1 MTDNT
6 IPSPYLIVG
15 LGNPGRH
22 FREDRHNIGFMV
34 LDHLLKRLGL
44 AFSRSQQNSLL
55 TDGKI
60 GEQKVFFAK
69 PQTFMNMVGK
79 AVAPLSRYYRI
90 PLEHLLIIFDD
101 LDLPMGTLRI
111 RPQGGSGGHR
121 GMQSILQYMDTESI
135 PRMRVGIGRPPGQM
149 DPADFVLQS
158 FSKDE
163 IEVIQITLERAADA
177 IEVYIYEGIEAAMTR
192 FNTNSQYE

>member
-15 LGNPGRH
+15 LGNPGRR

-44 AFSRSQQNSLL
+44 AFSRIQQDSLL

-60 GEQKVFFAK
+60 DEQKVFFAK
-69 PQTFMNMVGK
+69 PQTFMNTVGK

-101 LDLPMGTLRI
+101 LDLPLGTLRI
-111 RPQGGSGGHR
+111 RPQGGSGGHH
-121 GMQSILQYMDTESI
+121 GMQSILQQLDTESI

-149 DPADFVLQS
+149 DPADFVLQA
-158 FSKDE
+158 FSNEEKE
-163 IEVIQITLERAADA
+163 IISITLERAVDA
-177 IEVYIYEGIEAAMTR
+177 VEVYISDGIEAAMTR
-192 FNTNSQYE
+192 FNTNHNYE

>member
-60 GEQKVFFAK
+60 GEHKVFFAK

>member
-6 IPSPYLIVG
+6 ISSPYLIVG
-15 LGNPGRH
+15 LGNPGRR
-22 FREDRHNIGFMV
+22 FQEDRHNIGFMV

-44 AFSRSQQNSLL
+44 AFSRIQQNSLL

-69 PQTFMNMVGK
+69 PQTFMNSVGK
-79 AVAPLSRYYRI
+79 AVAPLTRYYRI
-90 PLEHLLIIFDD
+90 PLAQLLIIFDD
-101 LDLPMGTLRI
+101 LDLPLGTLRI

-121 GMQSILQYMDTESI
+121 GMQSILQHLDSEGI

-158 FSKDE
+158 FSKKE
-163 IEVIQITLERAADA
+163 IEVIQIALERAADA
-177 IEVYIYEGIEAAMTR
+177 IEVYISDGIEAAMTR
-192 FNTNSQYE
+192 FNTYNQNE